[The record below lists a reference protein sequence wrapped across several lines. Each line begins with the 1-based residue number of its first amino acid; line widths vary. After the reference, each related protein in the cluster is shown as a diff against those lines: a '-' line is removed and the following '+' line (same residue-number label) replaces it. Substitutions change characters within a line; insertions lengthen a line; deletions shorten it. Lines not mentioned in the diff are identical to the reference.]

1 MKHEYLTARKWLR
14 LVTIPFLVLVL
25 CLSTASVY
33 RGAVSAAKPG
43 PLYQYFVT
51 ASETYQVPL
60 ELLLAVGYA
69 ETRWNDH
76 GGLPSQMNGFGIMH
90 LADNPENQNLLQASR
105 LLDTSPSVLQKDKE
119 QNILGAAAVLA
130 DIAKD
135 EHGGKLPASLADWYT
150 ATAKYSSIVE
160 KRLAREYADEIY
172 RIMNRGVSLVIDDS
186 DMFIQPIAV
195 IPNRGEYESVQDNSF
210 SVLSTD
216 YPEAHWVP
224 AYSGNYR
231 TADRPS
237 DGNKI
242 TKIVIHTMQ
251 GSYSGSISWF
261 QNPSAQVSAH
271 YLIRSSDGDITQMVR
286 DKDIAYHAR
295 EANSYSIGIEH
306 EGYIDNPSWYTDT
319 MYRSSAKL
327 TAYLCDKYGIPKD
340 RAHIQGHSEIPGN
353 DHTDPGPNWDWNYY
367 MSLVNPSTVSV
378 TVDNATSGRFTASS
392 NWGTSNWSAQ
402 RYGAD
407 YAFAAPNMQIS
418 DVAWFKVN
426 VPSAGTYNIYAW
438 WPANSGYNPSTPFI
452 IKTTSGNQTVRVNQ
466 TQNGGKWNHIGVFTL
481 SAGDENL
488 IGVSRWTSAA
498 GYVLADA
505 VRIVKR

>member
-1 MKHEYLTARKWLR
+1 M
-14 LVTIPFLVLVL
+14 
-25 CLSTASVY
+25 
-33 RGAVSAAKPG
+33 
-43 PLYQYFVT
+43 
-51 ASETYQVPL
+51 
-60 ELLLAVGYA
+60 
-69 ETRWNDH
+69 
-76 GGLPSQMNGFGIMH
+76 
-90 LADNPENQNLLQASR
+90 
-105 LLDTSPSVLQKDKE
+105 
-119 QNILGAAAVLA
+119 
-130 DIAKD
+130 
-135 EHGGKLPASLADWYT
+135 
-150 ATAKYSSIVE
+150 
-160 KRLAREYADEIY
+160 
-172 RIMNRGVSLVIDDS
+172 IDDS

-231 TADRPS
+231 TADRP
-237 DGNKI
+237 
-242 TKIVIHTMQ
+242 
-251 GSYSGSISWF
+251 
-261 QNPSAQVSAH
+261 
-271 YLIRSSDGDITQMVR
+271 SDGDITQMVR

-407 YAFAAPNMQIS
+407 YAFAAPNMQIN

-426 VPSAGTYNIYAW
+426 VPSAGTYNVYA
-438 WPANSGYNPSTPFI
+438 
-452 IKTTSGNQTVRVNQ
+452 
-466 TQNGGKWNHIGVFTL
+466 
-481 SAGDENL
+481 
-488 IGVSRWTSAA
+488 
-498 GYVLADA
+498 
-505 VRIVKR
+505 

>member
-1 MKHEYLTARKWLR
+1 MKHEYLTASKWLR

-33 RGAVSAAKPG
+33 RGAVSAAKPDQRYKPG

-60 ELLLAVGYA
+60 KLLLAVGYA
-69 ETRWNDH
+69 ETRWDDH
-76 GGLPSQMNGFGIMH
+76 GGLPSQMNSFGIMH
-90 LADNPENQNLLQASR
+90 LADNPENQTLLQASR

-150 ATAKYSSIVE
+150 ATAKYSSIVD

-237 DGNKI
+237 DG
-242 TKIVIHTMQ
+242 
-251 GSYSGSISWF
+251 
-261 QNPSAQVSAH
+261 
-271 YLIRSSDGDITQMVR
+271 DITQMVR
-286 DKDIAYHAR
+286 DKDIAYHSR

-327 TAYLCDKYGIPKD
+327 TPYLCDKYGIPKD
-340 RAHIQGHSEIPGN
+340 RAHIQGHPEIPGN

-426 VPSAGTYNIYAW
+426 VPSAGTYNVYAW

-452 IKTTSGNQTVRVNQ
+452 IKTTIGNQTVRVDQ
-466 TQNGGKWNHIGVFTL
+466 TQNGGKWNHIGAFTL

-498 GYVLADA
+498 GYVLADL
-505 VRIVKR
+505 

>member
-1 MKHEYLTARKWLR
+1 
-14 LVTIPFLVLVL
+14 
-25 CLSTASVY
+25 
-33 RGAVSAAKPG
+33 
-43 PLYQYFVT
+43 
-51 ASETYQVPL
+51 
-60 ELLLAVGYA
+60 
-69 ETRWNDH
+69 
-76 GGLPSQMNGFGIMH
+76 MH
-90 LADNPENQNLLQASR
+90 LADNPENQTLLQASR
-105 LLDTSPSVLQKDKE
+105 LLDTSPSILQKDKE
-119 QNILGAAAVLA
+119 QNILGAAAMLA

-150 ATAKYSSIVE
+150 ATAKYSSIVD

-231 TADRPS
+231 TADRP
-237 DGNKI
+237 
-242 TKIVIHTMQ
+242 
-251 GSYSGSISWF
+251 
-261 QNPSAQVSAH
+261 
-271 YLIRSSDGDITQMVR
+271 SDGDITQMVR

-426 VPSAGTYNIYAW
+426 VPSAGTYNVYAW

-452 IKTTSGNQTVRVNQ
+452 IKTTIGNQTVRVDQ

-498 GYVLADA
+498 GYVLADL
-505 VRIVKR
+505 

>member
-1 MKHEYLTARKWLR
+1 MKHEYLTASKWLR

-33 RGAVSAAKPG
+33 RGAVSAAKSDQRYKPG

-60 ELLLAVGYA
+60 KLLLAVGYA
-69 ETRWNDH
+69 ETRWDDH
-76 GGLPSQMNGFGIMH
+76 GGLPSQMNSFGIMH
-90 LADNPENQNLLQASR
+90 LADNPENQTLLQASR

-150 ATAKYSSIVE
+150 ATAKYSSIVD

-237 DGNKI
+237 DG
-242 TKIVIHTMQ
+242 
-251 GSYSGSISWF
+251 
-261 QNPSAQVSAH
+261 
-271 YLIRSSDGDITQMVR
+271 DITQMVR

-327 TAYLCDKYGIPKD
+327 TPYLCDKYGIPKD
-340 RAHIQGHSEIPGN
+340 RAHIQGHPEIPGN

-426 VPSAGTYNIYAW
+426 VPSAGTYNVYAW

-452 IKTTSGNQTVRVNQ
+452 IKTTIGNQTVRVDQ
-466 TQNGGKWNHIGVFTL
+466 TQNGGKWNHIGAFTL

-498 GYVLADA
+498 GYVLADL
-505 VRIVKR
+505 